1 MTRGS
6 LSGSSI
12 DPETSMR
19 NTRLAPVGEA
29 SPSFSVANPMTS
41 SFVWS
46 FQGQSLI
53 WADTPNKSE
62 PTGSG

>member
-1 MTRGS
+1 
-6 LSGSSI
+6 
-12 DPETSMR
+12 MR
-19 NTRLAPVGEA
+19 NTRLAPADEA